1 MSEAA
6 ELRQRR
12 QARRAARTT
21 EAAANNR
28 TSDASVARTTTVPTA
43 GDEPTPSMAADLR
56 REARRAVPGGTASH
70 DAWALSQGVPQ
81 TMLTRFR
88 ETEGAANPDYDGRQA
103 DRFPVEAGTDAV
115 VPLALT
121 SARPQSQWKQPLLEH
136 VRAPDNQIVAVP
148 RENWVHGGY
157 AREPAS
163 DTAATPMADTLRDR
177 REQRK
182 TERIVA
188 RHEAQK
194 EMNRAL
200 EERAKEERLAEL
212 RQMERQLQARME
224 EAQQQLD
231 EAQALSRGAKAQVDS
246 QAPASHKRQIDM
258 HKDGKKNL
266 KKDTLKIKEK
276 RAKERERILTQPAE
290 VDTRPSAA
298 AAVQRR
304 LAQTAPRRVQ
314 MRGGQLDGSG
324 WRKDALVLKHE
335 KFLAAARAGKRPG
348 VDAGDRGGTKRSWL
362 NWEGAG
368 KGGRALAVQQK
379 FARKRPT
386 LRVLAR
392 LRREAEAKAHAEVGM
407 AAQQRR
413 REGGGIVPRRL
424 SLRPSAG
431 YRAGYHEH
439 SERGKNPTVISPWD
453 AGHRQNVH
461 DRKLAEVQP
470 RITMQL
476 DEPVARIRTSL
487 ASDAAAAL
495 RQSTGSN
502 WEAEARIRDEKH
514 RRPFAR
520 TPSSVN
526 VAKTLHDRRV
536 QRAVKEVDAGGP
548 QDKSHAKLV
557 KMAKEPGRAGWQA
570 AATAPGA
577 QGPLE
582 GRTVAA
588 VAERAYWHRLR
599 IDQARA
605 GRDNRQSLFGPN
617 APAFKVAV
625 SKKPARS
632 AEEPTAAKQ
641 TEEELRR
648 QQEFGWVAPV
658 PTAETLRRTSTGLFP
673 KAAAGGTPLQ
683 DTPLAKTRRNTK
695 TKHPTLYERDPG
707 TAGNNAT
714 ERPGWA
720 GAATG
725 GPRDQCPPG
734 SHRRMKGVYLDP
746 ENLSAHMKRHRKRVA
761 SARQN
766 GNAALREGLDGTK
779 GAAWRLKENRN
790 RWRQQRMRQ
799 QRVFEATA
807 ATRARKIPK
816 SLGGGGE
823 TGVMNPREQQP
834 PPSKWSAAAR
844 ELASHR
850 MRVAEL
856 LSQEDESDNEALTAS
871 QVPVVREVKEEAAL
885 AVGVYPIGVGEVLS
899 AAAEGGSASGSEDEE
914 VERLLLKYAAASAG
928 WHSSDDEND
937 ETRANH

>member
-1 MSEAA
+1 MAA
-6 ELRQRR
+6 ELR
-12 QARRAARTT
+12 
-21 EAAANNR
+21 
-28 TSDASVARTTTVPTA
+28 
-43 GDEPTPSMAADLR
+43 LR
-56 REARRAVPGGTASH
+56 REARRAVSGGNAAPH
-70 DAWALSQGVPQ
+70 DAWILSQGVPQ
-81 TMLTRFR
+81 TTLTRFR
-88 ETEGAANPDYDGRQA
+88 ESEAAADPNYDGRQA
-103 DRFPVEAGTDAV
+103 DQFPVEAGTDAV

-136 VRAPDNQIVAVP
+136 VRAPDDQIVAVP

-157 AREPAS
+157 AREPA
-163 DTAATPMADTLRDR
+163 TNAATTPMADTLRDR

-182 TERIVA
+182 TERMVA
-188 RHEAQK
+188 KHEAQK

-212 RQMERQLQARME
+212 RQMEQQLQARME
-224 EAQQQLD
+224 EAQKQLD

-246 QAPASHKRQIDM
+246 QAPASHRRQADM
-258 HKDGKKNL
+258 HKDGKQKL
-266 KKDTLKIKEK
+266 KRETMKIKMK
-276 RAKERERILTQPAE
+276 REKERERILTQPAE

-298 AAVQRR
+298 AVVQQR
-304 LAQTAPRRVQ
+304 LAQTASRRIR

-335 KFLAAARAGKRPG
+335 KFIAAARAGKRPG

-407 AAQQRR
+407 AAQPKRR
-413 REGGGIVPRRL
+413 QGGGIMPRRL

-461 DRKLAEVQP
+461 DRKLAHVKP
-470 RITMQL
+470 RVAMQL
-476 DEPVARIRTSL
+476 DEPVARVRTSL

-495 RQSTGSN
+495 RQSIGSN
-502 WEAEARIRDEKH
+502 WEAEARIRDEKQ
-514 RRPFAR
+514 RRPFVR

-526 VAKTLHDRRV
+526 VAKTLHDKRV

-548 QDKSHAKLV
+548 HDKLHAQLV
-557 KMAKEPGRAGWQA
+557 KLAKEPGRAGWHGATTA
-570 AATAPGA
+570 AGA
-577 QGPLE
+577 HGPLE

-588 VAERAYWHRLR
+588 VAERAYWHRIR
-599 IDQARA
+599 IAQARA

-625 SKKPARS
+625 SQKRAQVVDGTM
-632 AEEPTAAKQ
+632 AVKQ
-641 TEEELRR
+641 KEQELRR

-658 PTAETLRRTSTGLFP
+658 PTAETMRRTSTGLFP

-683 DTPLAKTRRNTK
+683 DTLVATTTRNNK
-695 TKHPTLYERDPG
+695 PKHPILHARDAA
-707 TAGNNAT
+707 TAGSTAT

-734 SHRRMKGVYLDP
+734 SHRRVKGIYLDP
-746 ENLSAHMKRHRKRVA
+746 ETMAAHMKRHRKRVV
-761 SARQN
+761 SARQK
-766 GNAALREGLDGTK
+766 GTAALREGRDGTK
-779 GAAWRLKENRN
+779 GEAWLLKENRN
-790 RWRQQRMRQ
+790 LWRQQRMRQ

-807 ATRARKIPK
+807 ATRSRKTPK

-823 TGVMNPREQQP
+823 TGLMNPREQQP
-834 PPSKWSAAAR
+834 PLSKWSAAAR
-844 ELASHR
+844 DLASHR

-856 LSQEDESDNEALTAS
+856 LSQEDEIDNEALTAS
-871 QVPVVREVKEEAAL
+871 HVPVIRELKEEAAL
-885 AVGVYPIGVGEVLS
+885 AVGVYPIGIGEVLS
-899 AAAEGGSASGSEDEE
+899 AAGEGRRMSDSEDEE

-937 ETRANH
+937 ETQLADH